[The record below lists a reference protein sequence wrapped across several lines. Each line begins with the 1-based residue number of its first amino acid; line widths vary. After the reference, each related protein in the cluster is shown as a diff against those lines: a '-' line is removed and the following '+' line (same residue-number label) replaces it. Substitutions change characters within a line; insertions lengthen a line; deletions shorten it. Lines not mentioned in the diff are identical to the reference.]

1 MNKPSDQD
9 NEMPLE
15 EANKVASPNT
25 TQRRKSVALAFV
37 LAALVVLFYA
47 ITIIKM
53 GPDILKRPL

>member
-9 NEMPLE
+9 NKMPLE
-15 EANKVASPNT
+15 EDNKVTPPNT
-25 TQRRKSVALAFV
+25 AQRRKSVVLAFV